1 MLEKG
6 HGILGAHASEWLPKP
21 CSAERVCRAIAETDL
36 RYCREYALSKG
47 AVDPKIGHV
56 ELLAIAYG
64 ILRDEKTPDGVKCCR
79 ETLEILGY
87 SVCPEFS
94 ESGRDALDVFNAINA
109 LETGTRDQLVAR
121 DRVCQSL
128 ARLWSKA
135 FDAPSGYWHYIFRSV
150 YGLIPAENSFL
161 KGVLNEQAGIGSA
174 DFFLRCM
181 NLIEIGICA
190 RKQPI
195 KWLGRRITLPSG
207 GKVVGYIESGMH
219 AKYPEP
225 VYVHVIRDTL
235 VEDKY
240 EKIGVRLTYGASE
253 ATIGYGV
260 AHVVTSDTGEWE
272 DVLEMSKSFGG
283 FVEKVMESV
292 FDGSDIAT
300 IYPRVRRLLDKS
312 NNDMTR
318 VMLVGSLYVAPEW
331 RTRSMGRRLFS
342 QLMLATGEVDMALGI
357 PAISY
362 WGEAND
368 SHPEWMLGALLASN
382 IRICAYM
389 GEELWAKY
397 LINGVV
403 GMSHDICALHFHEGL
418 HERVPIDK
426 REWFTESDQD

>member
-6 HGILGAHASEWLPKP
+6 HGILGAHASEWLPVP
-21 CSAERVCRAIAETDL
+21 CSAERVCRAIAESDL

-64 ILRDEKTPDGVKCCR
+64 ILRGGQSADGGTSCR

-94 ESGRDALDVFNAINA
+94 ESGRDALEVFTAINA
-109 LETGTRDQLVAR
+109 LETGGPGVTITR

-128 ARLWSKA
+128 GRLWAKA
-135 FDAPSGYWHYIFRSV
+135 FDAPSGYWHYIFRSL

-161 KGVLNEQAGIGSA
+161 MGVLDEQAGPCSS

-190 RKQPI
+190 RKQPM
-195 KWLGRRITLPSG
+195 KWLGRRVTPPSG

-225 VYVHVIRDTL
+225 VYVHVIRDGI
-235 VEDKY
+235 VDGKY
-240 EKIGVRLTYGASE
+240 EKVSVRLTYGANE
-253 ATIGYGV
+253 AAIGYAV
-260 AHVVTSDTGEWE
+260 AHIITSDTGEWE
-272 DVLEMSKSFGG
+272 DVLEMCKSFGG

-292 FDGSDIAT
+292 FDSNDIAT

-318 VMLVGSLYVAPEW
+318 VMIVGTLYVKPEW

-342 QLMLATGEVDMALGI
+342 QLVLATGEVDMALGV
-357 PAISY
+357 PTISY

-368 SHPEWMLGALLASN
+368 SHPEWLLGALLASN
-382 IRICAYM
+382 IRVCAYM

-397 LINGVV
+397 LINGVM
-403 GMSHDICALHFHEGL
+403 GMSHDICELHFHEGL